1 MEQYFQ
7 IFINEKSS
15 VECQPLLTNHC
26 KLYISIDS
34 YGLVVATSQWFETNW
49 IENKH
54 VSCILRS
61 DNDFNV

>member
-34 YGLVVATSQWFETNW
+34 YGLVVATSQWFETNR
-49 IENKH
+49 IEK
-54 VSCILRS
+54 
-61 DNDFNV
+61 